1 MNFYGKDIVILDGAR
16 TPLSH
21 YAGSLK
27 DVHPTDMSVHVAKEA
42 MRRSGVEPDWID
54 HVVWGNA
61 SQSSG
66 DAQYLAR
73 HIALKAG
80 CPISVPALNLGR
92 ICGSGLEAIVT
103 AGRMLIVD
111 DEYQFILAG
120 GVEAMDQM
128 PFVIKGARDGLR
140 YGESVIEHWVDM
152 NFIDTY
158 NGLRMALTA
167 ENLVEMYNISR
178 LEQDE
183 YAYRSHMLAMAARDR
198 GRLAQEI
205 IPIEVPAGRRGET
218 KLFENDERI
227 RDDTTVEKLS
237 KLRPVFK
244 KDGSITAGNA
254 CPITDGAGSVVV
266 TTMEKAKER
275 GLKPLARLVSYG
287 AMGCNPDIM
296 GIGPVPATR
305 QALQRAG
312 LKIEDMDII
321 ELNEAFA
328 AQYIACE
335 RELENNREITNVNGG
350 ALALGH
356 PTACT
361 GVRISLAA
369 MYELR
374 ERNERYGLATM
385 CIGGGQGM
393 AGIFENLT

>member
-1 MNFYGKDIVILDGAR
+1 MNFYGKDIVILEGAR

-21 YAGSLK
+21 YGGSLK

-42 MRRSGVEPDWID
+42 MRRSGVQPDWID

-66 DAQYLAR
+66 DAQYLSR
-73 HIALKAG
+73 HIGLKSG
-80 CPISVPALNLGR
+80 LPIPVPALNLGR
-92 ICGSGLEAIVT
+92 ICGSGLEAMVT
-103 AGRMLIVD
+103 AARMLIVD

-128 PFVIKGARDGLR
+128 PFVIRGARDGLR
-140 YGESVIEHWVDM
+140 YGEGVIEHWVDM
-152 NFIDTY
+152 NFIDSY

-167 ENLVEMYNISR
+167 ENLVEKYKIPR
-178 LEQDE
+178 AEQDE
-183 YAYRSHMLAMAARDR
+183 FAYRSHMLAKAARDR

-218 KLFENDERI
+218 RLFEHDERI

-237 KLRPVFK
+237 TLRPAFK
-244 KDGSITAGNA
+244 KDGTVTAGNA
-254 CPITDGAGSVVV
+254 CPITDGAGAVVV

-287 AMGCNPDIM
+287 SMGCDPDIM
-296 GIGPVPATR
+296 GIGPVPATK
-305 QALQRAG
+305 QALERAK
-312 LKIEDMDII
+312 LKLEDIDII

-328 AQYIACE
+328 AQYLACE
-335 RELENNREITNVNGG
+335 RELKNDRDKTNVNGG
-350 ALALGH
+350 AIALGH

-361 GVRISLAA
+361 GVRISLTA

-374 ERNERYGLATM
+374 ERNKRFGLATM